1 MPILTKITNAK
12 LALQSAL
19 RHGIQHLV
27 LQHSQSVQSHHQ
39 VPGGRE
45 AGRQGGREA
54 GRQGGREAGR
64 QGGREAGRDTYLSGH
79 GILWDV

>member
-27 LQHSQSVQSHHQ
+27 LPFTVSTISP
-39 VPGGRE
+39 PG

-64 QGGREAGRDTYLSGH
+64 QGGREAGRQG
-79 GILWDV
+79 GIHT